1 MEAERQAAVLELQ
14 GQLESREA
22 QHREELA
29 AANAR
34 FDEQHAEARAALEAS
49 AREREEALRS
59 EWEEGLARSEEAASA
74 LRGRLRASESAASQ
88 RVCELEEQL
97 EVQQP
102 SCRASEAR
110 EGTVFEEGR
119 QAGRQEQAVV
129 LIVLRSQLHQAQEE
143 SSELLAHEREA
154 TAASVDSAVAAAI
167 DDAVQTTRA
176 QCDAV
181 QQSAL
186 KVQEQQLA
194 K

>member
-1 MEAERQAAVLELQ
+1 M
-14 GQLESREA
+14 
-22 QHREELA
+22 
-29 AANAR
+29 
-34 FDEQHAEARAALEAS
+34 
-49 AREREEALRS
+49 
-59 EWEEGLARSEEAASA
+59 
-74 LRGRLRASESAASQ
+74 
-88 RVCELEEQL
+88 
-97 EVQQP
+97 QQP

-154 TAASVDSAVAAAI
+154 AAASVESAVAAAI
-167 DDAVQTTRA
+167 DGAVETTRA